1 LLGEA
6 MERVNCNNRVEY
18 EQLNTTPILTYILFY
33 YATSALAN
41 MNPHTSND
49 LESDE
54 QFR

>member
-18 EQLNTTPILTYILFY
+18 EQLNTTPILFY